1 MKCRSQRGLAV
12 QSRAATT
19 CSGEALREPLHA
31 GRPPVTDLVPV
42 PVPLQVENSERS
54 RMACR
59 IATRSGDPT
68 AFPHGIDGSGATPPG
83 RVACACTCRP
93 SPMPIE
99 ASREGG
105 VAPVHGRMPRSGSG
119 APEAVVQLQDSQPYT
134 EALARTSKRR
144 FGAHAPHCLM
154 CPLGSASTRPDPPH
168 DPSPEGVATGSGWV
182 PSGLRRIGQ
191 IGQDLSCHQLEEVAC
206 RR

>member
-1 MKCRSQRGLAV
+1 MKCRSQRGLV
-12 QSRAATT
+12 GQSRAATT
-19 CSGEALREPLHA
+19 CSGDALREPLRA

-59 IATRSGDPT
+59 IATPSGDPT

-99 ASREGG
+99 ASRRGG
-105 VAPVHGRMPRSGSG
+105 VAPIHSRKLRIGIA
-119 APEAVVQLQDSQPYT
+119 APAAVVQPQGGRRHT
-134 EALARTSKRR
+134 EALSRTGNRGFR
-144 FGAHAPHCLM
+144 AQCT
-154 CPLGSASTRPDPPH
+154 PLFDVRA
-168 DPSPEGVATGSGWV
+168 
-182 PSGLRRIGQ
+182 RIGIDPRHYRSRSAFREPPLAHPVRYNATQ
-191 IGQDLSCHQLEEVAC
+191 GTPARL
-206 RR
+206 